1 MADYLQGLRQVVKP
15 EDVPATAHWA
25 ILVFDTVTTGTGQD
39 DYDLEGVHRYYVYT
53 DRGEWEAALSG
64 MQRDFPYYR
73 KPFVGLAVSAKAR
86 FTTKIEI
93 E

>member
-39 DYDLEGVHRYYVYT
+39 DYDMESVHRYYVFQ
-53 DRGEWEAALSG
+53 DQVEWETALSG
-64 MQRDFPYYR
+64 MQMDFAYYR